1 MSVDRK
7 LLRNPLR
14 HLHSTVSPNLEEL
27 RNNRIMPIYVEKNGS
42 LKKLKSYAIDKEKKL
57 QELVEQNLMEVLD
70 MHFLAT
76 EYTTTF
82 GGRIDT
88 LAVDR
93 NGAPVIIEYKRGK
106 NDNVINQALSYLK
119 WLQAQK
125 VEFFEM
131 LIIKTL
137 GNEISKEL
145 KIDWQNPRVICI
157 AESYSKFDI
166 DTVEVIPMRIELLKY
181 RYYENGIF
189 SLEPL
194 NASEQKTSNKETVD
208 NPSKS
213 PIDYS
218 VEQHLQKPSEK
229 IKNIFQD
236 LRSRI
241 FEIDENIKE
250 KATSMYIGYRV
261 TKSFAEIHIGKN
273 QIKMYLRP
281 IEYNDPKKMVEK
293 IPDGYNWTLNHRV
306 YIKEK
311 DELDYIFG
319 LIEQSYQDVL

>member
-1 MSVDRK
+1 
-7 LLRNPLR
+7 
-14 HLHSTVSPNLEEL
+14 
-27 RNNRIMPIYVEKNGS
+27 MPIYREQNGK
-42 LKKLKSYAIDKEKKL
+42 LKKLNSFAINKEKKL
-57 QELVEQNLMEVLD
+57 QELVEENLMEVLD
-70 MHFLAT
+70 MHFLET

-88 LAVDR
+88 LAVDT

-106 NDNVINQALSYLK
+106 NDTVINQALSYLK

-131 LIIKTL
+131 LVIKKL
-137 GNEISKEL
+137 GDKIAEEL
-145 KIDWQNPRVICI
+145 KIDWQNPRVICV

-194 NASEQKTSNKETVD
+194 NASEQKSSIKSTVD
-208 NPSKS
+208 NPSKL
-213 PIDYS
+213 PIDFS
-218 VEQHLQKPSEK
+218 VEKHLQKPTDK
-229 IKNIFQD
+229 IKGIFND

-261 TKSFAEIHIGKN
+261 TKTFAEIHLGKN

-281 IEYNDPKKMVEK
+281 VEYDDPKGRVEK
-293 IPDGYNWTLNHRV
+293 VPDGYNWTLNQRV
-306 YIKEK
+306 YIKE
-311 DELDYIFG
+311 ENQLEYVFG

>member
-1 MSVDRK
+1 
-7 LLRNPLR
+7 
-14 HLHSTVSPNLEEL
+14 
-27 RNNRIMPIYVEKNGS
+27 MPIFREQNGK
-42 LKKLKSYAIDKEKKL
+42 LKKLRSFAIDKEKKL
-57 QELVEQNLMEVLD
+57 QKLAEDNLMEVLD
-70 MHFLAT
+70 MHFLET

-93 NGAPVIIEYKRGK
+93 SGAPVIIEYKRNK

-131 LIIKTL
+131 LVFKRL
-137 GNEISKEL
+137 GNEIAKSL

-166 DTVEVIPMRIELLKY
+166 DTVEVIPMRIELFKY

-194 NASEQKTSNKETVD
+194 NASEHKSSSKITVD
-208 NPSKS
+208 SPAKS
-213 PIDYS
+213 PTDHK
-218 VEQHLQKPSEK
+218 VEDHLKKPTEK
-229 IKNIFQD
+229 IKSIFNV

-241 FEIDENIKE
+241 FELDENIQE
-250 KATSMYIGYRV
+250 KATSLYIAYRI
-261 TKSFAEIHIGKN
+261 TKTFAELHLGKN
-273 QIKMYLRP
+273 QMKLYLRP
-281 IEYNDPKKMVEK
+281 IEYNDPKSMVER
-293 IPDGYNWTLNHRV
+293 IPEGYNWTLNQRV
-306 YIKEK
+306 YIKE
-311 DELDYIFG
+311 EGQIEYVMG